1 MKKIIFTLTILSLF
15 SCNKAKESMQDAV
28 TGAMEEAIENQT
40 GTQVELPDASDMENN
55 GGYINYKSETKTYLT
70 KDEKMQASLIFQK
83 DNDGLSIALQLTGEA
98 GKSFLATISHVPEDF
113 SLPLNGK
120 FAVSNKYDGINPSAS
135 VLFMNATENGMMAS
149 EVPYEGEITIT
160 KLSKDEVEFEIA
172 GKGGD
177 ASDAESPSNWKSI
190 LGNGKLTNPIIMSY
204 GIDKNKVLK

>member
-113 SLPLNGK
+113 SLPLKGK

>member
-1 MKKIIFTLTILSLF
+1 
-15 SCNKAKESMQDAV
+15 MQDAV
-28 TGAMEEAIENQT
+28 TGAMEEAIESKT
-40 GTQVELPDASDMENN
+40 GTQVELPNASDMENN

-70 KDEKMQASLIFQK
+70 NDEKMQASLIFQK

-98 GKSFLATISHVPEDF
+98 GKSFLATISHIPNDF
-113 SLPLNGK
+113 SLPLKGK

-135 VLFMNATENGMMAS
+135 VIFMNATENGMMTS

-160 KLSKDEVEFEIA
+160 KLTKDEVLFEIA

-177 ASDAESPSNWKSI
+177 ASDAESPSNWKAIS
-190 LGNGKLTNPIIMSY
+190 GNGKLTNPIIMSY

>member
-1 MKKIIFTLTILSLF
+1 MKKTIFTLTILSLF

-28 TGAMEEAIENQT
+28 TGAMEEAIESKT
-40 GTQVELPDASDMENN
+40 GTQVELPNASDMENN

-70 KDEKMQASLIFQK
+70 NDEKMQASLIFQK

-98 GKSFLATISHVPEDF
+98 GKSFLATISHIPNDF
-113 SLPLNGK
+113 SLPLKGK

-135 VLFMNATENGMMAS
+135 VIFMNATENGMMTS

-160 KLSKDEVEFEIA
+160 KLTKDEVLFEIA

-177 ASDAESPSNWKSI
+177 ASDAESPSNWKAIS
-190 LGNGKLTNPIIMSY
+190 GNGKLTNPIIMSY